1 MDMLDKM
8 NPFRRRR
15 TGASAGADGDS
26 SPPVAGTSLPNP
38 TITLSRANPSEATL
52 SSGGSSVG
60 TGLHSNGNGEPSGSD
75 KAKKKSKRSRTISV
89 VPISEVTEAS
99 LELWRTLPPKIR
111 QDPSM
116 VSFQQ
121 VELEHA
127 RLHGDDHEDSFPE
140 IQQLEYEVEEE
151 EEDEDDDD
159 DDDNGNEFITINVTN
174 EQGQHREVDHIK
186 EKKDIP
192 KPHVHH
198 LAGHYIG
205 NITPPKHDDLNDTGQ
220 NHSDED
226 NPFRKYTKIICLF
239 ITWMVIIGFLVVKD
253 EKLIHPKH
261 LSVPDGRTR
270 SYVLPKVPLSTR
282 VRFTFEG
289 TFLGEPYT
297 NITVNYLTIYLQSMS
312 STLEGN
318 MTEESVPPNAIHN
331 ISEPWHIPIVHPYL
345 FDSAPILKKQH
356 IFEMSDSSYERIH
369 EEKAA
374 VRLMVKSNIKAPMPI
389 SVQYDHAPV
398 KRDVGVIYAAFVLI
412 FLYALI
418 VWEIVHRTFAA
429 VIASTLAIS
438 ILAALNDRP
447 TMEDIV
453 GWIDVETIL
462 LLFSMMILVAIMAET
477 GIFDYVAVWIYKITN
492 GKIWNL
498 IHCLCICTTL
508 ISSFL
513 DNVTTVLLMA
523 PITIRLCEVMDMN
536 PVPVLMAIT
545 VHANIGGTMTPVGD
559 PPNIIITS
567 NQYILKHGVT
577 FLTFTAHMMVGVII
591 VVIATNIHLRL
602 KYRNINNLRMHE
614 PKEIKELRRNIKV
627 WERAAGKIP
636 PYSKD
641 ANIVRETLMKK
652 VHLLRHEL
660 KKKMTKGCV
669 PEELYRSTLDELQ
682 KEHPIKNK
690 GLLIKSGIVC
700 AFIISL
706 FFLES
711 IPELRRLSSGWAA
724 LLGVVLLLIIS
735 DKNDMDA
742 VLSRIEWPTLLF
754 FAAMFTLM
762 EAVERMGLIDWIGH
776 ATESII
782 LSVSEDLRLAVAIII
797 ILWISALTSAFVDS
811 IPVTAMMV
819 KIVVALSEKSS
830 LGLPLQ
836 PLVWALAFGPC
847 LGGNGTLVGASAN
860 VICAGIAEQHGYR
873 FSFMDYFKLGFPI
886 MLVSVIVTTGY
897 LIMAHVVFAWH

>member
-1 MDMLDKM
+1 MDYLDKL
-8 NPFRRRR
+8 NLFRRRR
-15 TGASAGADGDS
+15 NPPSDTTETSTTGGGSVSSPTIVLSPASPSAGEISTTS
-26 SPPVAGTSLPNP
+26 SS
-38 TITLSRANPSEATL
+38 
-52 SSGGSSVG
+52 
-60 TGLHSNGNGEPSGSD
+60 GEPSGGAGGAPE
-75 KAKKKSKRSRTISV
+75 KKRKKKTKRKRTVSV

-99 LELWRTLPPKIR
+99 LELWRTLPTKIR

-127 RLHGDDHEDSFPE
+127 RLHGDDHEDSFPD
-140 IQQLEYEVEEE
+140 IQPMDDDEDEGEEE
-151 EEDEDDDD
+151 EEDDE
-159 DDDNGNEFITINVTN
+159 DNGNEFITINVTN
-174 EQGQHREVDHIK
+174 EQGENKELEHIK
-186 EKKDIP
+186 EKKEIP

-205 NITPPKHDDLNDTGQ
+205 NITPPKHDDIDTGQ
-220 NHSDED
+220 NHLDED
-226 NPFRKYTKIICLF
+226 HPFRKYSKIICLF
-239 ITWMVIIGFLVVKD
+239 ITWMVIIAFLVVKD
-253 EKLIHPKH
+253 EKMVHTKH
-261 LSVPDGRTR
+261 LSIPAGKTKA
-270 SYVLPKVPLSTR
+270 YILPKLPLSSN
-282 VRFTFEG
+282 VKFGLEG
-289 TFLGEPYT
+289 TFLSEQYT
-297 NITVNYLTIYLQSMS
+297 NITEHYLAIYLQSLT

-318 MTEESVPPNAIHN
+318 ESEVVNSDSVQN
-331 ISEPWHIPIVHPYL
+331 ISDPWYVPIVHPYL
-345 FDSAPILKKQH
+345 FDSAPIIKKQH
-356 IFEMSDSSYERIH
+356 SFDISDNNFERIH
-369 EEKAA
+369 AQSSA
-374 VRLMVKSNIKAPMPI
+374 VRMMVRSNIKTSIPI
-389 SVQYDHAPV
+389 AVRYDQSPV
-398 KRDVGVIYAAFVLI
+398 NRDIGVIYAAFVLI

-418 VWEIVHRTFAA
+418 IWEVVHRTFAA

-438 ILAALNDRP
+438 ILAALDDRP

-462 LLFSMMILVAIMAET
+462 LLFSMMILVAILAET
-477 GIFDYVAVWIYKITN
+477 GIFDYLAVYIYKITN

-602 KYRNINNLRMHE
+602 KYKNINNLRMHE
-614 PKEIKELRRNIKV
+614 PKELKELRRNIKV

-652 VHLLRHEL
+652 VRLLRHEL
-660 KKKMTKGCV
+660 KKKMTKGSV
-669 PEELYRSTLDELQ
+669 PEDLYRSTLEELQ

-690 GLLIKSGIVC
+690 GLLIKSGVVC

-711 IPELRRLSSGWAA
+711 IPELRRMSSGWAA
-724 LLGVVLLLIIS
+724 LLGVMLLLIIS

-782 LSVSEDLRLAVAIII
+782 QSVSEDLRLAVAIII

-819 KIVVALSEKSS
+819 KIVVALSEKST

>member
-1 MDMLDKM
+1 MRLKSARKS
-8 NPFRRRR
+8 FRR
-15 TGASAGADGDS
+15 
-26 SPPVAGTSLPNP
+26 
-38 TITLSRANPSEATL
+38 
-52 SSGGSSVG
+52 
-60 TGLHSNGNGEPSGSD
+60 H
-75 KAKKKSKRSRTISV
+75 KSKTALDF
-89 VPISEVTEAS
+89 PQPSEVTEAS

-111 QDPSM
+111 HDPSM

-127 RLHGDDHEDSFPE
+127 RLHGGSNEDSFPE
-140 IQQLEYEVEEE
+140 IQGMEEDGGDEEDEEEEE
-151 EEDEDDDD
+151 EEDEEYE
-159 DDDNGNEFITINVTN
+159 NEFITINVTN
-174 EQGQHREVDHIK
+174 EEGQNKEIGHVK
-186 EKKDIP
+186 EKKEIP

-205 NITPPKHDDLNDTGQ
+205 NITPPKHDEINDTGQ
-220 NHSDED
+220 TNLDED
-226 NPFRKYTKIICLF
+226 HPFRKYSKIICLF
-239 ITWMVIIGFLVVKD
+239 ITWLLIMAFMVVKD
-253 EKLIHPKH
+253 EKLVASKH
-261 LSVPDGRTR
+261 LSITPDRTK
-270 SYVLPKVPLSTR
+270 SYILPHLPQSSRVKVTL
-282 VRFTFEG
+282 EG
-289 TFLGEPYT
+289 TFLSEPYS
-297 NITVNYLTIYLQSMS
+297 NITENYLTVYLQMLT
-312 STLEGN
+312 STLDAN
-318 MTEESVPPNAIHN
+318 LTEPYASSSVKN

-345 FDSAPILKKQH
+345 FDSAPIVKEQRLLD
-356 IFEMSDSSYERIH
+356 IADSNYDSLQQ
-369 EEKAA
+369 ATGA
-374 VRLMVKSNIKAPMPI
+374 LVRLMIKSNIQASMPI
-389 SVQYDHAPV
+389 AVQYDQSPV
-398 KRDVGVIYAAFVLI
+398 NRDVGVIYAAFVLI
-412 FLYALI
+412 FLYVLI
-418 VWEIVHRTFAA
+418 IWEIVHRTFAA

-462 LLFSMMILVAIMAET
+462 LLFSMMILVAILAET
-477 GIFDYVAVWIYKITN
+477 GIFDYISVYIYKITN
-492 GKIWNL
+492 GKIWSL
-498 IHCLCICTTL
+498 IHCLCLCTVL

-536 PVPVLMAIT
+536 PVPILMAIT
-545 VHANIGGTMTPVGD
+545 VHANIGGTTTPVGD

-577 FLTFTAHMMVGVII
+577 FLNFTAHMLVGVII
-591 VVIATNIHLRL
+591 VVITTNIHLRIIY
-602 KYRNINNLRMHE
+602 KNINHLRMHE
-614 PKEIKELRRNIKV
+614 PKELKELRRNIKV

-641 ANIVRETLMKK
+641 ANLVRETLMKK
-652 VHLLRHEL
+652 VKLLRHQY
-660 KKKMTKGCV
+660 KKKMTKGTV
-669 PEELYRSTLDELQ
+669 PEDIYRSTLEELQ
-682 KEHPIKNK
+682 REHPIKNRP
-690 GLLIKSGIVC
+690 LLIKSGVVCIFIV
-700 AFIISL
+700 SL

-742 VLSRIEWPTLLF
+742 VLSRVEWPTLLF

-776 ATESII
+776 ATETII
-782 LSVSEDLRLAVAIII
+782 QSVSEDLRLAVAIVI

-819 KIVVALSEKSS
+819 KIVVALSEKAY

-836 PLVWALAFGPC
+836 PMVWALAFGPC

>member
-1 MDMLDKM
+1 MDYLDKL
-8 NPFRRRR
+8 NIFRRRR
-15 TGASAGADGDS
+15 NLPSETTDTGGSVSSPTIVLSPASPSAGEISTS
-26 SPPVAGTSLPNP
+26 SS
-38 TITLSRANPSEATL
+38 
-52 SSGGSSVG
+52 
-60 TGLHSNGNGEPSGSD
+60 GEPSGVAD
-75 KAKKKSKRSRTISV
+75 PEKKQKKKSKRKRHVSV

-99 LELWRTLPPKIR
+99 LELWRTLPTKIR

-121 VELEHA
+121 VELEHS

-140 IQQLEYEVEEE
+140 IQPMDDDEVEEE
-151 EEDEDDDD
+151 ADEEDDE
-159 DDDNGNEFITINVTN
+159 DNGNEFITINVTN
-174 EQGQHREVDHIK
+174 EQGENKELEHIK

-198 LAGHYIG
+198 LVGHFIG
-205 NITPPKHDDLNDTGQ
+205 NITPPKHEDIDTGQ
-220 NHSDED
+220 NHLDDEY
-226 NPFRKYTKIICLF
+226 PFRKYSKIICLF
-239 ITWMVIIGFLVVKD
+239 ITWMVIMVFLVAKD
-253 EKLIHPKH
+253 EKMVHPKQ
-261 LSVPDGRTR
+261 LSIQAGKTR
-270 SYVLPKVPLSTR
+270 SYILPELPLSSK
-282 VRFTFEG
+282 VNFYFEG
-289 TFLGEPYT
+289 TFSGEPYS
-297 NITVNYLTIYLQSMS
+297 NITEHYLTIYLQSLT

-318 MTEESVPPNAIHN
+318 ETELLNSGSVHN
-331 ISEPWHIPIVHPYL
+331 ISDTWHVPIVHPYL
-345 FDSAPILKKQH
+345 FDSAPILRKQH
-356 IFEMSDSSYERIH
+356 SFDISDNNYERIH
-369 EEKAA
+369 TKRSA
-374 VRLMVKSNIKAPMPI
+374 VRLMLKSNVKASVPI
-389 SVQYDHAPV
+389 AMRYDHSPV
-398 KRDVGVIYAAFVLI
+398 NRDIGVIYAAFVLI
-412 FLYALI
+412 FMYALI
-418 VWEIVHRTFAA
+418 IWEVVHRTFAV

-438 ILAALNDRP
+438 ILAALDDRP

-462 LLFSMMILVAIMAET
+462 LLFSMMILVAILAET
-477 GIFDYVAVWIYKITN
+477 GIFDYLAVYIFKITN
-492 GKIWNL
+492 GKIWSL

-508 ISSFL
+508 ISAFL

-577 FLTFTAHMMVGVII
+577 FLTFTAHMTVGVII

-602 KYRNINNLRMHE
+602 KYKNINNLRMHE
-614 PKEIKELRRNIKV
+614 PKEMKELRRNIKA

-652 VHLLRHEL
+652 VRLLRHEL

-669 PEELYRSTLDELQ
+669 PQEIYRSTLEELQ

-690 GLLIKSGIVC
+690 GLLIKSGVAC

-706 FFLES
+706 FFVES
-711 IPELRRLSSGWAA
+711 IPELRRMSSGWAA
-724 LLGVVLLLIIS
+724 LLGVMLLLIIS

-742 VLSRIEWPTLLF
+742 ILSRIEWPTLLF

-782 LSVSEDLRLAVAIII
+782 QSVSEDLRLTVAIFI
-797 ILWISALTSAFVDS
+797 ILWISALMSAFMES

-819 KIVVALSEKSS
+819 KIVVALSEKTT

-836 PLVWALAFGPC
+836 PLVWALAFGPS

-897 LIMAHVVFAWH
+897 LITAHVVFAWH

>member
-1 MDMLDKM
+1 MDYLDKL
-8 NPFRRRR
+8 NIFRRRHH
-15 TGASAGADGDS
+15 TTS
-26 SPPVAGTSLPNP
+26 SDTTTSTPSP
-38 TITLSRANPSEATL
+38 TITLSPASPSAAEI
-52 SSGGSSVG
+52 SDGS
-60 TGLHSNGNGEPSGSD
+60 GEPSNATNGT
-75 KAKKKSKRSRTISV
+75 KKPRKKSKRKRTVSV

-121 VELEHA
+121 VDLEHA
-127 RLHGDDHEDSFPE
+127 RLHGDDPEDSFPE
-140 IQQLEYEVEEE
+140 IQTMEDDMDEEEGE
-151 EEDEDDDD
+151 EEDA
-159 DDDNGNEFITINVTN
+159 NEFITIHVHAQSQPK
-174 EQGQHREVDHIK
+174 EEEHIK
-186 EKKDIP
+186 EKKEIP
-192 KPHVHH
+192 KPHVRH

-205 NITPPKHDDLNDTGQ
+205 NITPPKHDEINDTGQ
-220 NHSDED
+220 SHLDED
-226 NPFRKYTKIICLF
+226 RPFRKYSKIICLF
-239 ITWMVIIGFLVVKD
+239 ITWMVIMAFLVVKD
-253 EKLIHPKH
+253 EKIVAPKH
-261 LSVPDGRTR
+261 LSIPVGKTK
-270 SYVLPKVPLSTR
+270 SYILPELPLSTR
-282 VRFTFEG
+282 VKFSFEG
-289 TFLGEPYT
+289 TFLNEQFT
-297 NITVNYLTIYLQSMS
+297 NITEHYLTIYLQSLT

-318 MTEESVPPNAIHN
+318 LTETYGTESVQN
-331 ISEPWHIPIVHPYL
+331 ISDPWHIPIVHPYL
-345 FDSAPILKKQH
+345 FDSAPITKRQH
-356 IFEMSDSSYERIH
+356 IFEISDNSYERIH
-369 EEKAA
+369 EQSSV
-374 VRLMVKSNIKAPMPI
+374 VRLMVKSNIQAGIPI
-389 SVQYDHAPV
+389 SVQYDQSPV
-398 KRDVGVIYAAFVLI
+398 NRDVGVIYAAFVLI

-418 VWEIVHRTFAA
+418 IWEIVHRTFAA

-447 TMEDIV
+447 TMEDIM

-462 LLFSMMILVAIMAET
+462 LLFSMMILVAILAET
-477 GIFDYVAVWIYKITN
+477 GIFDYLAVYIYKVTN
-492 GKIWNL
+492 GKIWSL

-523 PITIRLCEVMDMN
+523 PITIRLCEVTDMN

-567 NQYILKHGVT
+567 NQYILKHGIT

-591 VVIATNIHLRL
+591 VVLTTNIHLRL
-602 KYRNINNLRMHE
+602 MYKNINNLRMHE
-614 PKEIKELRRNIKV
+614 PKELKDLRRNIKV

-652 VHLLRHEL
+652 VRVLRHEL
-660 KKKMTKGCV
+660 KKKLAKGCV
-669 PEELYRSTLDELQ
+669 PEEIYRTTLEELQ
-682 KEHPIKNK
+682 KAHPIKNK
-690 GLLIKSGIVC
+690 ALLLKSGVAC
-700 AFIISL
+700 FFIISL

-711 IPELRRLSSGWAA
+711 IPELRRMSSGWAA
-724 LLGVVLLLIIS
+724 LLGVVLLLIIT

-782 LSVSEDLRLAVAIII
+782 LAVSEDLRLTVAIII

-897 LIMAHVVFAWH
+897 LIVAHVVFTWH

>member
-1 MDMLDKM
+1 M
-8 NPFRRRR
+8 NYLNNLNVFKRRRN
-15 TGASAGADGDS
+15 TSSTDSSSAVSSPASPATVDAAGTSAGAAGNE
-26 SPPVAGTSLPNP
+26 AGTPRRKK
-38 TITLSRANPSEATL
+38 T
-52 SSGGSSVG
+52 
-60 TGLHSNGNGEPSGSD
+60 
-75 KAKKKSKRSRTISV
+75 KKKKGRKRTISV

-111 QDPSM
+111 HDPSM

-127 RLHGDDHEDSFPE
+127 RLHGDCHEDSFPE
-140 IQQLEYEVEEE
+140 IQGLEEDDGEEDEDDEDEE
-151 EEDEDDDD
+151 EEDEEYE
-159 DDDNGNEFITINVTN
+159 NEFITINVTN
-174 EQGQHREVDHIK
+174 EEGQAKEIGHVK
-186 EKKDIP
+186 EKKEIP

-205 NITPPKHDDLNDTGQ
+205 NITPPKHDDINDTGQ
-220 NHSDED
+220 TNLDED
-226 NPFRKYTKIICLF
+226 HPFRKYSKIICLF
-239 ITWMVIIGFLVVKD
+239 ITWLLIMSFMVVKD
-253 EKLIHPKH
+253 EKMVEPKH
-261 LSVPDGRTR
+261 LSISPGKTKA
-270 SYVLPKVPLSTR
+270 YILPHLPQSTR
-282 VRFTFEG
+282 IKVTLEG
-289 TFLGEPYT
+289 TFLSEPYS
-297 NITVNYLTIYLQSMS
+297 NITEHYLEVYLQMLS

-318 MTEESVPPNAIHN
+318 SSDIYSSSSAKN
-331 ISEPWHIPIVHPYL
+331 ISESWYIPIVHPYL
-345 FDSAPILKKQH
+345 FDSAPIVKEQRLFD
-356 IFEMSDSSYERIH
+356 IIDSNYEQLH
-369 EEKAA
+369 QTNGGL
-374 VRLMVKSNIKAPMPI
+374 VRLMIRSNIQASMPI
-389 SVQYDHAPV
+389 AIRYDQSPV
-398 KRDVGVIYAAFVLI
+398 NRDVGVIYAAFVLI
-412 FLYALI
+412 FLYVLI
-418 VWEIVHRTFAA
+418 IWEIVHRTFAA

-447 TMEDIV
+447 TMEDII

-462 LLFSMMILVAIMAET
+462 LLFSMMILVAILAET
-477 GIFDYVAVWIYKITN
+477 GIFDYLSVYIYKITN
-492 GKIWNL
+492 GKIWSL
-498 IHCLCICTTL
+498 IHCLCLCTVL

-536 PVPVLMAIT
+536 PVPILMAIT
-545 VHANIGGTMTPVGD
+545 VHANIGGTTTPVGD

-577 FLTFTAHMMVGVII
+577 FLTFTAHMLVGVII
-591 VVIATNIHLRL
+591 VVITTNIHLRIIY
-602 KYRNINNLRMHE
+602 KNINHLRMHE
-614 PKEIKELRRNIKV
+614 PKELKELRRNIKV

-652 VHLLRHEL
+652 VKLLRHQY
-660 KKKMTKGCV
+660 KKKMTKGTV
-669 PEELYRSTLDELQ
+669 PEDIYRSTLEELQ
-682 KEHPIKNK
+682 REHPIKNRP
-690 GLLIKSGIVC
+690 LLIKSGVVCVFIV
-700 AFIISL
+700 SL

-742 VLSRIEWPTLLF
+742 VLSRVEWPTLLF

-776 ATESII
+776 ATETII
-782 LSVSEDLRLAVAIII
+782 LSVSEDLRLAVAIVI

-819 KIVVALSEKSS
+819 KIVVALSEKAY

-836 PLVWALAFGPC
+836 PMVWALAFGPC

-886 MLVSVIVTTGY
+886 MLVSVLVTTGY

>member
-1 MDMLDKM
+1 MDYLSNVFK
-8 NPFRRRR
+8 RRRN
-15 TGASAGADGDS
+15 TSSTTDS
-26 SPPVAGTSLPNP
+26 SSGVPSPASPSTVPVAQSSTSGATGPNP
-38 TITLSRANPSEATL
+38 AAT
-52 SSGGSSVG
+52 
-60 TGLHSNGNGEPSGSD
+60 PQR
-75 KAKKKSKRSRTISV
+75 KKKRKSARKRTISV

-111 QDPSM
+111 HDPSM

-127 RLHGDDHEDSFPE
+127 RLHGGSNEDSFPE
-140 IQQLEYEVEEE
+140 IQGMEEDGGDEEDEEEEE
-151 EEDEDDDD
+151 EEDEEYE
-159 DDDNGNEFITINVTN
+159 NEFITINVTN
-174 EQGQHREVDHIK
+174 EEGQNKEIGHVK
-186 EKKDIP
+186 EKKEIP

-205 NITPPKHDDLNDTGQ
+205 NITPPKHDEINDTGQ
-220 NHSDED
+220 TNLDED
-226 NPFRKYTKIICLF
+226 HPFRKYSKIICLF
-239 ITWMVIIGFLVVKD
+239 ITWLLIMAFMVVKD
-253 EKLIHPKH
+253 EKLVASKH
-261 LSVPDGRTR
+261 LSITPDRTK
-270 SYVLPKVPLSTR
+270 SYILPHLPQSSRVKVTL
-282 VRFTFEG
+282 EG
-289 TFLGEPYT
+289 TFLSEPYS
-297 NITVNYLTIYLQSMS
+297 NITENYLTVYLQMLT
-312 STLEGN
+312 STLDAN
-318 MTEESVPPNAIHN
+318 LTEPYASSSVKN

-345 FDSAPILKKQH
+345 FDSAPIVKEQRLLD
-356 IFEMSDSSYERIH
+356 IADSNYDSLQQ
-369 EEKAA
+369 ATGA
-374 VRLMVKSNIKAPMPI
+374 LVRLMIKSNIQASMPI
-389 SVQYDHAPV
+389 AVQYDQSPV
-398 KRDVGVIYAAFVLI
+398 NRDVGVIYAAFVLI
-412 FLYALI
+412 FLYVLI
-418 VWEIVHRTFAA
+418 IWEIVHRTFAA

-462 LLFSMMILVAIMAET
+462 LLFSMMILVAILAET
-477 GIFDYVAVWIYKITN
+477 GIFDYISVYIYKITN
-492 GKIWNL
+492 GKIWSL
-498 IHCLCICTTL
+498 IHCLCLCTVL

-536 PVPVLMAIT
+536 PVPILMAIT
-545 VHANIGGTMTPVGD
+545 VHANIGGTTTPVGD

-577 FLTFTAHMMVGVII
+577 FLNFTAHMLVGVII
-591 VVIATNIHLRL
+591 VVITTNIHLRIIY
-602 KYRNINNLRMHE
+602 KNINHLRMHE
-614 PKEIKELRRNIKV
+614 PKELKELRRNIKV

-641 ANIVRETLMKK
+641 ANLVRETLMKK
-652 VHLLRHEL
+652 VKLLRHQY
-660 KKKMTKGCV
+660 KKKMTKGTV
-669 PEELYRSTLDELQ
+669 PEDIYRSTLEELQ
-682 KEHPIKNK
+682 REHPIKNRP
-690 GLLIKSGIVC
+690 LLIKSGVVCIFIV
-700 AFIISL
+700 SL

-742 VLSRIEWPTLLF
+742 VLSRVEWPTLLF

-776 ATESII
+776 ATETII
-782 LSVSEDLRLAVAIII
+782 QSVSEDLRLAVAIVI

-819 KIVVALSEKSS
+819 KIVVALSEKAY

-836 PLVWALAFGPC
+836 PMVWALAFGPC

>member
-1 MDMLDKM
+1 MDVLDKL
-8 NPFRRRR
+8 NIFRRRR
-15 TGASAGADGDS
+15 NRTGSAEPEPAPASAS
-26 SPPVAGTSLPNP
+26 SPTIVLSPASPSAGEISTC
-38 TITLSRANPSEATL
+38 
-52 SSGGSSVG
+52 SSGEPSTPHGALG
-60 TGLHSNGNGEPSGSD
+60 TGLKP
-75 KAKKKSKRSRTISV
+75 KKKGKRKRTVSV

-99 LELWRTLPPKIR
+99 LELWRALPPKIR

-140 IQQLEYEVEEE
+140 IQPMEDDVEEEEE
-151 EEDEDDDD
+151 EEDE
-159 DDDNGNEFITINVTN
+159 DNGNEFITINVSN
-174 EQGQHREVDHIK
+174 EHGQSKEIDHIR

-205 NITPPKHDDLNDTGQ
+205 NITPPKHDELNDTGQ
-220 NHSDED
+220 NHLDED
-226 NPFRKYTKIICLF
+226 HPFRKYSKIICLF
-239 ITWMVIIGFLVVKD
+239 ITWLLIISFLVVKD
-253 EKLIHPKH
+253 EKVVLAKH
-261 LSVPDGRTR
+261 LSVPVGKIRPYILKD
-270 SYVLPKVPLSTR
+270 LPDSTR
-282 VRFTFEG
+282 VKFTFEG
-289 TFLGEPYT
+289 TFLSTPFT
-297 NITVNYLTIYLQSMS
+297 NITENYLTFYLQSLT
-312 STLEGN
+312 STLDGNANESYAEG
-318 MTEESVPPNAIHN
+318 SVAN
-331 ISEPWHIPIVHPYL
+331 ISDPWHIPIVHPYL
-345 FDSAPILKKQH
+345 FDSAPIIKKQH
-356 IFEMSDSSYERIH
+356 MFDISDSNFERIH
-369 EEKAA
+369 QQSSA
-374 VRLMVKSNIKAPMPI
+374 VRLMVKSNVRASVPI
-389 SVQYDHAPV
+389 AVEYDQSPV
-398 KRDVGVIYAAFVLI
+398 NRDIGVIYAAFVLI

-447 TMEDIV
+447 TMEDVV

-477 GIFDYVAVWIYKITN
+477 GIFDYLAVYIYKITN

-577 FLTFTAHMMVGVII
+577 FLTFCAHMMVGVII
-591 VVIATNIHLRL
+591 VVITTNIHLRL
-602 KYRNINNLRMHE
+602 KYKNINNLRMHE
-614 PKEIKELRRNIKV
+614 PKDVKELRRNIKV

-652 VHLLRHEL
+652 VRLLRHEL
-660 KKKMTKGCV
+660 KKKMTKAFV
-669 PEELYRSTLDELQ
+669 PEDLYRSTLEELQ

-690 GLLIKSGIVC
+690 GLLIKSGVAC
-700 AFIISL
+700 AFIIAL

-711 IPELRRLSSGWAA
+711 IPEVRRLSSGWAA
-724 LLGVVLLLIIS
+724 LLGVILLLIIA

-742 VLSRIEWPTLLF
+742 VLSRVEWPTLLF

-762 EAVERMGLIDWIGH
+762 EAVERMGFIEWIGH
-776 ATESII
+776 VTETMI
-782 LSVSEDLRLAVAIII
+782 LGVSEDFRLAMAIIL

>member
-1 MDMLDKM
+1 MEYLSNVFK
-8 NPFRRRR
+8 RRRN
-15 TGASAGADGDS
+15 TSSTTDSSSGAPSPAAPATVAQPSASGASG
-26 SPPVAGTSLPNP
+26 
-38 TITLSRANPSEATL
+38 ANPAAT
-52 SSGGSSVG
+52 
-60 TGLHSNGNGEPSGSD
+60 PQR
-75 KAKKKSKRSRTISV
+75 KKKRKSTRKRTISV

-111 QDPSM
+111 HDPSM

-127 RLHGDDHEDSFPE
+127 RLHGGSNEDSFPE
-140 IQQLEYEVEEE
+140 IQGMEEDGGDEEDEEEEE
-151 EEDEDDDD
+151 EEDEEYE
-159 DDDNGNEFITINVTN
+159 NEFITINVTN
-174 EQGQHREVDHIK
+174 EEGQNKEIGHVK
-186 EKKDIP
+186 EKKEIP

-205 NITPPKHDDLNDTGQ
+205 NITPPKHDEINDTGQ
-220 NHSDED
+220 TNLDED
-226 NPFRKYTKIICLF
+226 HPFRKYSKIICLF
-239 ITWMVIIGFLVVKD
+239 ITWLLIMAFMVVKD
-253 EKLIHPKH
+253 EKLVSSKH
-261 LSVPDGRTR
+261 LSITPDRTKA
-270 SYVLPKVPLSTR
+270 YILPHLPQSSRVKVTL
-282 VRFTFEG
+282 EG
-289 TFLGEPYT
+289 TFLSEPYS
-297 NITVNYLTIYLQSMS
+297 NITENYLTVYLQMLT
-312 STLEGN
+312 STLDAN
-318 MTEESVPPNAIHN
+318 LTEPYASSSVKN

-345 FDSAPILKKQH
+345 FDSAPIVKEQRLLD
-356 IFEMSDSSYERIH
+356 IADSNYDSMQQ
-369 EEKAA
+369 ATGA
-374 VRLMVKSNIKAPMPI
+374 LVRLMIKSNIQASMPI
-389 SVQYDHAPV
+389 AVQYDQSPV
-398 KRDVGVIYAAFVLI
+398 NRDVGVIYAAFVLI
-412 FLYALI
+412 FLYVLI
-418 VWEIVHRTFAA
+418 IWEIVHRTFAA

-462 LLFSMMILVAIMAET
+462 LLFSMMILVAILAET
-477 GIFDYVAVWIYKITN
+477 GIFDYISVYIYKITN
-492 GKIWNL
+492 GKIWSL
-498 IHCLCICTTL
+498 IHCLCLCTVL

-536 PVPVLMAIT
+536 PVPILMAIT
-545 VHANIGGTMTPVGD
+545 VHANIGGTTTPVGD

-577 FLTFTAHMMVGVII
+577 FLNFTAHMLVGVII
-591 VVIATNIHLRL
+591 VVITTNIHLRIIY
-602 KYRNINNLRMHE
+602 KNINHLRMHE
-614 PKEIKELRRNIKV
+614 PKELKELRRNIKV

-641 ANIVRETLMKK
+641 ANLVRETLMKK
-652 VHLLRHEL
+652 VKLLRHQY
-660 KKKMTKGCV
+660 KKKMTKGTV
-669 PEELYRSTLDELQ
+669 PEDIYRSTLEELQ
-682 KEHPIKNK
+682 REHPIKNRP
-690 GLLIKSGIVC
+690 LLIKSGVVCIFIV
-700 AFIISL
+700 SL

-742 VLSRIEWPTLLF
+742 VLSRVEWPTLLF

-776 ATESII
+776 ATETII
-782 LSVSEDLRLAVAIII
+782 QSVSEDLRLAVAIVI

-819 KIVVALSEKSS
+819 KIVVALSEKAY

-836 PLVWALAFGPC
+836 PMVWALAFGPC

>member
-1 MDMLDKM
+1 
-8 NPFRRRR
+8 
-15 TGASAGADGDS
+15 
-26 SPPVAGTSLPNP
+26 
-38 TITLSRANPSEATL
+38 
-52 SSGGSSVG
+52 
-60 TGLHSNGNGEPSGSD
+60 
-75 KAKKKSKRSRTISV
+75 
-89 VPISEVTEAS
+89 
-99 LELWRTLPPKIR
+99 
-111 QDPSM
+111 M

-127 RLHGDDHEDSFPE
+127 RLHGGSNEDSFPE
-140 IQQLEYEVEEE
+140 MQGT
-151 EEDEDDDD
+151 EDDPGGDDDGEDDDD
-159 DDDNGNEFITINVTN
+159 EEGEEGDEEYENEFITINVTN
-174 EQGQHREVDHIK
+174 EEGQNKEIGHVK
-186 EKKDIP
+186 EKKEIP

-205 NITPPKHDDLNDTGQ
+205 NITPPKHDDINDTGQ
-220 NHSDED
+220 NGHLDED
-226 NPFRKYTKIICLF
+226 HPFRKYSKIICLF
-239 ITWMVIIGFLVVKD
+239 ITWLLIMAFMVVKD
-253 EKLIHPKH
+253 EKLVEQKH
-261 LSVPDGRTR
+261 LSISPGKTR
-270 SYVLPKVPLSTR
+270 AYILPRLPQSSRVKVTL
-282 VRFTFEG
+282 EG
-289 TFLGEPYT
+289 TFLSEPYS
-297 NITVNYLTIYLQSMS
+297 NITEHYLTVYLQMLT
-312 STLEGN
+312 STLEAN
-318 MTEESVPPNAIHN
+318 L
-331 ISEPWHIPIVHPYL
+331 SEPYASSSAKNITEPWYIPIVHPYL
-345 FDSAPILKKQH
+345 FDSAPIVKEQRLLD
-356 IFEMSDSSYERIH
+356 IADSNYDALH
-369 EEKAA
+369 QTNGGGL
-374 VRLMVKSNIKAPMPI
+374 VRLMIRSNIQASMP
-389 SVQYDHAPV
+389 VAVHYDQSPV
-398 KRDVGVIYAAFVLI
+398 NRDVGVIYAAFVLI
-412 FLYALI
+412 FLYVLI
-418 VWEIVHRTFAA
+418 IWEIVHRTFAA

-462 LLFSMMILVAIMAET
+462 LLFSMMILVAILAET
-477 GIFDYVAVWIYKITN
+477 GIFDYISVYIYKITN
-492 GKIWNL
+492 GKIWSL
-498 IHCLCICTTL
+498 IHCLCLCTVL

-536 PVPVLMAIT
+536 PVPILMAIT
-545 VHANIGGTMTPVGD
+545 VHANIGGTTTPVGD

-577 FLTFTAHMMVGVII
+577 FLNFTAHMLVGVII
-591 VVIATNIHLRL
+591 VVITTNIHLRIIY
-602 KYRNINNLRMHE
+602 KNINHLRMHE
-614 PKEIKELRRNIKV
+614 PKELKELRRNIKV

-641 ANIVRETLMKK
+641 ANLVRETLMKK
-652 VHLLRHEL
+652 VKLLRHQY
-660 KKKMTKGCV
+660 KKKMTKGTV
-669 PEELYRSTLDELQ
+669 PEDIYRSTLEELQ
-682 KEHPIKNK
+682 REHPIKNRP
-690 GLLIKSGIVC
+690 LLIKSGVVCIFIV
-700 AFIISL
+700 SL

-742 VLSRIEWPTLLF
+742 ILSRVEWPTLLF

-776 ATESII
+776 ATETII

-819 KIVVALSEKSS
+819 KIVVALSEKAY

-836 PLVWALAFGPC
+836 PMVWALAFGPC

-873 FSFMDYFKLGFPI
+873 YSFMDYFKLGFPI
-886 MLVSVIVTTGY
+886 MLVSVVVTTGY

>member
-1 MDMLDKM
+1 M
-8 NPFRRRR
+8 NYLSNLNVFKRRRN
-15 TGASAGADGDS
+15 TSSTDS
-26 SPPVAGTSLPNP
+26 SPATPATTFTDVAGSS
-38 TITLSRANPSEATL
+38 SRGPPAGAP
-52 SSGGSSVG
+52 
-60 TGLHSNGNGEPSGSD
+60 EPAVTNAD
-75 KAKKKSKRSRTISV
+75 TPQRKKKRKSTRKRTVSV

-127 RLHGDDHEDSFPE
+127 RLHGDCHEDSFPE
-140 IQQLEYEVEEE
+140 IQGLEEDGDEEDDGEEEE
-151 EEDEDDDD
+151 EEDEEYE
-159 DDDNGNEFITINVTN
+159 NEFITINVTN
-174 EQGQHREVDHIK
+174 EEGQNKEIGHVK
-186 EKKDIP
+186 EKKEIP

-220 NHSDED
+220 NQLDED
-226 NPFRKYTKIICLF
+226 HPFRKYSKIICLF
-239 ITWMVIIGFLVVKD
+239 ITWLLIMAFMVVKD
-253 EKLIHPKH
+253 EKLVEPKH
-261 LSVPDGRTR
+261 LSIAPFKTKA
-270 SYVLPKVPLSTR
+270 YILPHLPQSSRIKVTL
-282 VRFTFEG
+282 EG
-289 TFLGEPYT
+289 TFLSEPYN
-297 NITVNYLTIYLQSMS
+297 NITEHYLTVYLQMLS
-312 STLEGN
+312 STLETN
-318 MTEESVPPNAIHN
+318 ISDPFASSSAKN
-331 ISEPWHIPIVHPYL
+331 ISEPWFIPIVHPYL
-345 FDSAPILKKQH
+345 FDSAPIVKEQRLFD
-356 IFEMSDSSYERIH
+356 IADSNYEH
-369 EEKAA
+369 LHQANHPSL
-374 VRLMVKSNIKAPMPI
+374 VRLMIRSNIPASMPVAI
-389 SVQYDHAPV
+389 RYDQSPV
-398 KRDVGVIYAAFVLI
+398 NRDVGVIYAAFVLI
-412 FLYALI
+412 FLYVLI
-418 VWEIVHRTFAA
+418 IWEIVHRTFAA

-447 TMEDIV
+447 TMEDII

-462 LLFSMMILVAIMAET
+462 LLFSMMILVAILAET
-477 GIFDYVAVWIYKITN
+477 GIFDFLSVYIYKVTN
-492 GKIWNL
+492 GKIWSL
-498 IHCLCICTTL
+498 IHCLCLCTVL

-536 PVPVLMAIT
+536 PVPILMAIT
-545 VHANIGGTMTPVGD
+545 VHANIGGTTTPVGD

-577 FLTFTAHMMVGVII
+577 FLNFTAHMLVGVII
-591 VVIATNIHLRL
+591 VVITTNIHLRIIY
-602 KYRNINNLRMHE
+602 KNINHLRMHE
-614 PKEIKELRRNIKV
+614 PKELKELRRNIKV

-652 VHLLRHEL
+652 VKLLRHQY
-660 KKKMTKGCV
+660 KKKMTKGTV
-669 PEELYRSTLDELQ
+669 PEDIYRSTLEELQ
-682 KEHPIKNK
+682 REHPIKNRP
-690 GLLIKSGIVC
+690 LLIKSGVVCVFIV
-700 AFIISL
+700 SL
-706 FFLES
+706 FFIES

-742 VLSRIEWPTLLF
+742 VLSRVEWPTLLF

-776 ATESII
+776 ATETII

-819 KIVVALSEKSS
+819 KIVVALSGKAY

-836 PLVWALAFGPC
+836 PMVWALAFGPC

-897 LIMAHVVFAWH
+897 LIMAHVVFTWH

>member
-1 MDMLDKM
+1 MDFLSNLNVFK
-8 NPFRRRR
+8 RRRN
-15 TGASAGADGDS
+15 TSSTDS
-26 SPPVAGTSLPNP
+26 SSAVSSPASPPT
-38 TITLSRANPSEATL
+38 ATQ
-52 SSGGSSVG
+52 SSSSSNVV
-60 TGLHSNGNGEPSGSD
+60 TGPQDASTPRQRPKRKS
-75 KAKKKSKRSRTISV
+75 SKRKRMISV

-99 LELWRTLPPKIR
+99 LELWRTLPSKIR
-111 QDPSM
+111 HDPSM

-127 RLHGDDHEDSFPE
+127 RLHGGSNEDSFPE
-140 IQQLEYEVEEE
+140 MQGTEDGAGGDNDDG
-151 EEDEDDDD
+151 DEDDDEEGD
-159 DDDNGNEFITINVTN
+159 EEGDEEYENEFITINVTN
-174 EQGQHREVDHIK
+174 EEGQNKEIGHVK
-186 EKKDIP
+186 EKKEIP

-205 NITPPKHDDLNDTGQ
+205 NITPPKHDDINDTGQ
-220 NHSDED
+220 NGHLDED
-226 NPFRKYTKIICLF
+226 HPFRKYSKIICLF
-239 ITWMVIIGFLVVKD
+239 ITWLLIMAFLVVKD
-253 EKLIHPKH
+253 EKLIEQKH
-261 LSVPDGRTR
+261 LSVSPGKTR
-270 SYVLPKVPLSTR
+270 AYILPHLPQSSRVKVTL
-282 VRFTFEG
+282 EG
-289 TFLGEPYT
+289 TFLNEPYS
-297 NITVNYLTIYLQSMS
+297 NITEYYLTAYLQMLT
-312 STLEGN
+312 STLEAN
-318 MTEESVPPNAIHN
+318 LSEPYASSSAKN
-331 ISEPWHIPIVHPYL
+331 ISEPWNIPIVHPYL
-345 FDSAPILKKQH
+345 FDSAPIVKEQRLLD
-356 IFEMSDSSYERIH
+356 IADSNYDALH
-369 EEKAA
+369 QAHGGGL
-374 VRLMVKSNIKAPMPI
+374 VRLMIRSNIQASMP
-389 SVQYDHAPV
+389 VAVNYDQSPV
-398 KRDVGVIYAAFVLI
+398 NRDVGVIYAAFVLI
-412 FLYALI
+412 FLYVLI
-418 VWEIVHRTFAA
+418 IWEIVHRTFAA

-462 LLFSMMILVAIMAET
+462 LLFSMMILVAILAET
-477 GIFDYVAVWIYKITN
+477 GIFDYISVYIYKITN
-492 GKIWNL
+492 GKIWSL
-498 IHCLCICTTL
+498 IHCLCLCTVL

-536 PVPVLMAIT
+536 PVPILMAIT
-545 VHANIGGTMTPVGD
+545 VHANIGGTTTPVGD

-577 FLTFTAHMMVGVII
+577 FLNFTAHMLVGVII
-591 VVIATNIHLRL
+591 VVITTNIHLRIIY
-602 KYRNINNLRMHE
+602 KNINHLRMHE
-614 PKEIKELRRNIKV
+614 PKELKELRRNIKV

-641 ANIVRETLMKK
+641 ANLVRETLMKK
-652 VHLLRHEL
+652 VKLLRHQY
-660 KKKMTKGCV
+660 KKKMTKGTV
-669 PEELYRSTLDELQ
+669 PEDIYRSTLEELQ
-682 KEHPIKNK
+682 REHPIKNRP
-690 GLLIKSGIVC
+690 LLIKSGVVCVFIV
-700 AFIISL
+700 SL

-742 VLSRIEWPTLLF
+742 ILSRVEWPTLLF

-776 ATESII
+776 ATETII

-819 KIVVALSEKSS
+819 KIVVALSEKAY

-836 PLVWALAFGPC
+836 PMVWALAFGPC

-873 FSFMDYFKLGFPI
+873 YSFMDYFKLGFPI
-886 MLVSVIVTTGY
+886 MLVSVMVTTGY
-897 LIMAHVVFAWH
+897 LITAHVVFAWH

>member
-1 MDMLDKM
+1 MDYMDKL
-8 NPFRRRR
+8 NIFRRRR
-15 TGASAGADGDS
+15 NPPSDTSDTTGSVSSPTIVLSPASPSAGEISTS
-26 SPPVAGTSLPNP
+26 SS
-38 TITLSRANPSEATL
+38 
-52 SSGGSSVG
+52 
-60 TGLHSNGNGEPSGSD
+60 GEPSGVVETVKSR
-75 KAKKKSKRSRTISV
+75 KKKGKRKRHVSV

-99 LELWRTLPPKIR
+99 LELWRTLPTKIR

-121 VELEHA
+121 VELEHS
-127 RLHGDDHEDSFPE
+127 RLNGDDNEDSFPE
-140 IQQLEYEVEEE
+140 IQTMDDDEVEGED
-151 EEDEDDDD
+151 EEDDE
-159 DDDNGNEFITINVTN
+159 DNGNEFITINVTN
-174 EQGQHREVDHIK
+174 EQGENKELEHIK
-186 EKKDIP
+186 EKKEFR

-198 LAGHYIG
+198 LVGHFIG
-205 NITPPKHDDLNDTGQ
+205 NITPPKQEDIDTGQ
-220 NHSDED
+220 HPLDD
-226 NPFRKYTKIICLF
+226 DYPFRKYSRIICLF
-239 ITWMVIIGFLVVKD
+239 ITWILIMVFLVVKD
-253 EKLIHPKH
+253 EKMVEPKH
-261 LSVPDGRTR
+261 LSIQDGRTR
-270 SYVLPKVPLSTR
+270 AYILPHLPLNSKVK
-282 VRFTFEG
+282 FFFDG
-289 TFLGEPYT
+289 TFSGERFT
-297 NITVNYLTIYLQSMS
+297 NITDNYLTIYLQSLT

-318 MTEESVPPNAIHN
+318 QSEPEFDSSSAHN
-331 ISEPWHIPIVHPYL
+331 ISDIWYVPIVHPYL
-345 FDSAPILKKQH
+345 FDSAPITRKQH
-356 IFEMSDSSYERIH
+356 SFDISDNNFERIH
-369 EEKAA
+369 STSSA
-374 VRLMVKSNIKAPMPI
+374 VRLMVKSNVKASVPI
-389 SVQYDHAPV
+389 AVLYDHSPV
-398 KRDVGVIYAAFVLI
+398 NRTIGVIYAAFVLI
-412 FLYALI
+412 FMYALI
-418 VWEIVHRTFAA
+418 IWEVVHRTFAV
-429 VIASTLAIS
+429 VISSTLAIS
-438 ILAALNDRP
+438 ILAALDDRP

-462 LLFSMMILVAIMAET
+462 LLFSMMILVAILAET
-477 GIFDYVAVWIYKITN
+477 GIFDYLAVYIFKITN

-508 ISSFL
+508 ISAFL

-559 PPNIIITS
+559 PQNIIITS

-577 FLTFTAHMMVGVII
+577 FLTFTAHMTVGVII
-591 VVIATNIHLRL
+591 IVIATNIHLRL
-602 KYRNINNLRMHE
+602 KFRNINNLRMHE
-614 PKEIKELRRNIKV
+614 PKELKELRRNIKV

-652 VHLLRHEL
+652 VRYLRHEL

-669 PEELYRSTLDELQ
+669 QKEIYRSTLEELQ
-682 KEHPIKNK
+682 KEYPIKNK
-690 GLLIKSGIVC
+690 GLLIKAGVAC

-706 FFLES
+706 FFVES
-711 IPELRRLSSGWAA
+711 IPELRRMSSSWAA
-724 LLGVVLLLIIS
+724 LLGVMLLLIIA
-735 DKNDMDA
+735 DKNDMEA
-742 VLSRIEWPTLLF
+742 LLSRIEWPTLMF

-782 LSVSEDLRLAVAIII
+782 QSVSEDLRLTVAIFI
-797 ILWISALTSAFVDS
+797 ILWISALTSAFMES

-819 KIVVALSEKSS
+819 KIVVALAEKTT

-836 PLVWALAFGPC
+836 PLVWALAFGPS

-860 VICAGIAEQHGYR
+860 VICAGIAEQNGYR

-897 LIMAHVVFAWH
+897 LITAHVVFGWH

>member
-1 MDMLDKM
+1 MDYFNNL
-8 NPFRRRR
+8 NPFRRRH
-15 TGASAGADGDS
+15 
-26 SPPVAGTSLPNP
+26 PVPAPAATTAPSIPSP
-38 TITLSRANPSEATL
+38 TIVLSPASPSEGQI
-52 SSGGSSVG
+52 SDGSNDTNG
-60 TGLHSNGNGEPSGSD
+60 SNGGGD
-75 KAKKKSKRSRTISV
+75 KKSKKKNKREQSLSV

-99 LELWRTLPPKIR
+99 LELWRSLPTKIR

-121 VELEHA
+121 VQLEHA

-140 IQQLEYEVEEE
+140 IQPMDDEEE
-151 EEDEDDDD
+151 EEEEYD

-174 EQGQHREVDHIK
+174 EEGQNREVEHIK
-186 EKKDIP
+186 EKKEIP

-205 NITPPKHDDLNDTGQ
+205 NITPPKHEDFNDTGQ
-220 NHSDED
+220 THMDED
-226 NPFRKYTKIICLF
+226 HPFRKYSKIICLF
-239 ITWMVIIGFLVVKD
+239 IAWMIIMAFMVVKD
-253 EKLIHPKH
+253 EKFISEKH
-261 LSVPDGRTR
+261 LSIPAGRTK
-270 SYVLPKVPLSTR
+270 SYILPELPQSSR
-282 VRFTFEG
+282 VILAFEG
-289 TFLGEPYT
+289 TFSGEQYT
-297 NITVNYLTIYLQSMS
+297 NLTEYYLTIYLQSLTSNLDRNQSEMY
-312 STLEGN
+312 TAGPD
-318 MTEESVPPNAIHN
+318 SVRN
-331 ISEPWHIPIVHPYL
+331 ISDMWFIPIVHPYL
-345 FDSAPILKKQH
+345 FDNAPVVKKQN
-356 IFEMSDSSYERIH
+356 IFEISDSNYDRIH
-369 EEKAA
+369 QQSSA
-374 VRLMVKSNIKAPMPI
+374 VRLMIKSNIQASIPI
-389 SVQYDHAPV
+389 AVHYDQSPV
-398 KRDVGVIYAAFVLI
+398 NRDVGVIYAAFVLI

-418 VWEIVHRTFAA
+418 IWEVVHRTFAA
-429 VIASTLAIS
+429 MIASTLAIA

-462 LLFSMMILVAIMAET
+462 LLFSMMILVAILAET
-477 GIFDYVAVWIYKITN
+477 GIFDYLAVYIYKITN

-513 DNVTTVLLMA
+513 DNVTVVLLMA
-523 PITIRLCEVMDMN
+523 PITIRLCEVMDMD

-545 VHANIGGTMTPVGD
+545 VHANIGGTTTPVGD

-567 NQYILKHGVT
+567 NQYILKHGIT
-577 FLTFTAHMMVGVII
+577 FLTFTAHMLVGVII

-602 KYRNINNLRMHE
+602 KYKNINNLRMHE
-614 PKEIKELRRNIKV
+614 PKELKELRRNIKV

-641 ANIVRETLMKK
+641 AGIVRETLTKK
-652 VHLLRHEL
+652 VRLLKHEL

-669 PEELYRSTLDELQ
+669 PEDLYRSTLEELQ

-690 GLLIKSGIVC
+690 GLLIKCGVAC

-724 LLGVVLLLIIS
+724 LLGVVLLLIIT

-742 VLSRIEWPTLLF
+742 ILSRIEWPTLLF

-762 EAVERMGLIDWIGH
+762 EAVERMGLIAWIGH

-782 LSVSEDLRLAVAIII
+782 LAVSEELRLAVAIII
-797 ILWISALTSAFVDS
+797 ILWMSALSSAFVDS

-819 KIVVALSEKSS
+819 KIVVALSAKSS

-836 PLVWALAFGPC
+836 PLVWALAFGTC

>member
-1 MDMLDKM
+1 MRMKSA
-8 NPFRRRR
+8 PKSFRRH
-15 TGASAGADGDS
+15 
-26 SPPVAGTSLPNP
+26 
-38 TITLSRANPSEATL
+38 RANKHQVDFPQ
-52 SSGGSSVG
+52 
-60 TGLHSNGNGEPSGSD
+60 P
-75 KAKKKSKRSRTISV
+75 
-89 VPISEVTEAS
+89 SEVTEAS
-99 LELWRTLPPKIR
+99 LELWRSLPTKIR

-140 IQQLEYEVEEE
+140 IQPLEDDVAEEE
-151 EEDEDDDD
+151 EQEDGE
-159 DDDNGNEFITINVTN
+159 DNGNEFITINVTN
-174 EQGQHREVDHIK
+174 EQGQSKEIEHIK
-186 EKKDIP
+186 EKNKDIP

-205 NITPPKHDDLNDTGQ
+205 NITPPKHDDFNDTGQ
-220 NHSDED
+220 SRLDED
-226 NPFRKYTKIICLF
+226 HPFRKYSKTICLF
-239 ITWMVIIGFLVVKD
+239 ITWMIIITFLVVKD
-253 EKLIHPKH
+253 EKLHSEKH
-261 LSVPDGRTR
+261 LSIPVDKTKAYILPELPLR
-270 SYVLPKVPLSTR
+270 SH

-289 TFLGEPYT
+289 TFLSEPFT
-297 NITVNYLTIYLQSMS
+297 NTTEHYLTIYLQSLT
-312 STLEGN
+312 STLDGNLDESEGAA
-318 MTEESVPPNAIHN
+318 ESVQN
-331 ISEPWHIPIVHPYL
+331 ITELWHMPIVHPYL
-345 FDSAPILKKQH
+345 FDSAPLIKKQH
-356 IFEMSDSSYERIH
+356 IFEIGETSFEHINQQSS
-369 EEKAA
+369 
-374 VRLMVKSNIKAPMPI
+374 VVQLMVKSNIKAIMPI
-389 SVQYDHAPV
+389 SVQYDHSPV
-398 KRDVGVIYAAFVLI
+398 NRDVGVIYAAFVLL

-418 VWEIVHRTFAA
+418 IWEIVHRTFAA
-429 VIASTLAIS
+429 VIASTLAVS

-447 TMEDIV
+447 TMDDIV

-462 LLFSMMILVAIMAET
+462 LLFSMMILVAILAET
-477 GIFDYVAVWIYKITN
+477 GIFDYIAVYIYKITN
-492 GKIWNL
+492 GKIWGL

-508 ISSFL
+508 ISSLL
-513 DNVTTVLLMA
+513 DNVATVLLMA
-523 PITIRLCEVMDMN
+523 PITIRLCEVVDMN

-545 VHANIGGTMTPVGD
+545 VHANIGGTMTPIGD
-559 PPNIIITS
+559 PPNVIITS

-614 PKEIKELRRNIKV
+614 PKEMKELRRNIKA

-652 VHLLRHEL
+652 VRLLRHEL

-669 PEELYRSTLDELQ
+669 PEEIYRSTLEELQ

-690 GLLIKSGIVC
+690 GLLIKSGV
-700 AFIISL
+700 AGLFIISL

-711 IPELRRLSSGWAA
+711 IPELRKLSSGWAA
-724 LLGVVLLLIIS
+724 LLGVMLLLIIS

-776 ATESII
+776 ATETII
-782 LSVSEDLRLAVAIII
+782 MAVSQDLRLAVAIII
-797 ILWISALTSAFVDS
+797 ILWISALSSAFVDS
-811 IPVTAMMV
+811 IPITAMMV
-819 KIVVALSEKSS
+819 KIVIALEKSS

-836 PLVWALAFGPC
+836 PLVWALAFGTC

-860 VICAGIAEQHGYR
+860 VISAGIAEQHGYR

-897 LIMAHVVFAWH
+897 LITAHVVFTWH